1 MAVRS
6 FLWPAV
12 LFPNFYIY
20 WKISSPE
27 DGALEA
33 PPNRRCL
40 RVVFDAQLRRA
51 LVGTLAGPRKKF
63 QFEGSPKNMSEKTQK
78 FQTNKH
84 TMWIGNVRN
93 LSFQDQLRATI
104 AVDLDEL
111 SMTPLDFDRNLA
123 KGLSARDMRMMAAD
137 AGVSLP
143 ILDPMASWA
152 PHWRSGISDAAW
164 MEFLGY
170 SADDFFRI
178 AEQLG
183 VSTMTVIGTF
193 QPGLVA
199 ITGNR
204 GKLRSAL
211 ADKARSHGLHCVLEF
226 IPLWGIGDLAS
237 AWQKSFRSRT
247 VRTPALRSTF
257 GTTSGAGGTTRSCDR
272 FREARSP
279 MFR

>member
-1 MAVRS
+1 
-6 FLWPAV
+6 
-12 LFPNFYIY
+12 
-20 WKISSPE
+20 
-27 DGALEA
+27 
-33 PPNRRCL
+33 
-40 RVVFDAQLRRA
+40 LRRA

-104 AVDLDEL
+104 AVDLNEL

-199 ITGNR
+199 IPETAESFAQSPFPWLALCARVHSTVGYR
-204 GKLRSAL
+204 RLGIGVADSSDREPSEHRPCVRLLALHPGRAGRRAL
-211 ADKARSHGLHCVLEF
+211 AIDSGKQDLLCSGNGRRSF
-226 IPLWGIGDLAS
+226 FADWTIAI
-237 AWQKSFRSRT
+237 
-247 VRTPALRSTF
+247 
-257 GTTSGAGGTTRSCDR
+257 
-272 FREARSP
+272 
-279 MFR
+279 

>member
-1 MAVRS
+1 
-6 FLWPAV
+6 
-12 LFPNFYIY
+12 
-20 WKISSPE
+20 
-27 DGALEA
+27 
-33 PPNRRCL
+33 
-40 RVVFDAQLRRA
+40 
-51 LVGTLAGPRKKF
+51 
-63 QFEGSPKNMSEKTQK
+63 MSEKTQK

-104 AVDLDEL
+104 AVDLNEL
-111 SMTPLDFDRNLA
+111 SMTQLDFDRNLA

-170 SADDFFRI
+170 RRTTSSHCRAARCFDNDRDRYFSARPRCPGPGWHRRNYRKPRKASLCWRI
-178 AEQLG
+178 KPVPTACIVCSSSFHCG
-183 VSTMTVIGTF
+183 VSATWHR
-193 QPGLVA
+193 
-199 ITGNR
+199 R
-204 GKLRSAL
+204 GR
-211 ADKARSHGLHCVLEF
+211 
-226 IPLWGIGDLAS
+226 
-237 AWQKSFRSRT
+237 SFRSRT
-247 VRTPALRSTF
+247 VRTPTLRSTF

>member
-1 MAVRS
+1 MPSCGARS
-6 FLWPAV
+6 SGHRL
-12 LFPNFYIY
+12 
-20 WKISSPE
+20 
-27 DGALEA
+27 D
-33 PPNRRCL
+33 
-40 RVVFDAQLRRA
+40 RA
-51 LVGTLAGPRKKF
+51 KF
-63 QFEGSPKNMSEKTQK
+63 QFEGSPKNMSEKIQK

-104 AVDLDEL
+104 AVDLNEL

-199 ITGNR
+199 PDRAGTDAITGNR
-204 GKLRSAL
+204 GKLRS
-211 ADKARSHGLHCVLEF
+211 V
-226 IPLWGIGDLAS
+226 
-237 AWQKSFRSRT
+237 
-247 VRTPALRSTF
+247 
-257 GTTSGAGGTTRSCDR
+257 GG
-272 FREARSP
+272 
-279 MFR
+279 

>member
-1 MAVRS
+1 MFSMPSCGARS
-6 FLWPAV
+6 SGHRL
-12 LFPNFYIY
+12 
-20 WKISSPE
+20 
-27 DGALEA
+27 D
-33 PPNRRCL
+33 
-40 RVVFDAQLRRA
+40 RA
-51 LVGTLAGPRKKF
+51 KF
-63 QFEGSPKNMSEKTQK
+63 QFEGSPKNMSEKIQK

-104 AVDLDEL
+104 AVDLNEL

-199 ITGNR
+199 IPETAESLLCWRIKPVPMACIVCSSSFHCGVSATWHRR
-204 GKLRSAL
+204 GR
-211 ADKARSHGLHCVLEF
+211 F
-226 IPLWGIGDLAS
+226 
-237 AWQKSFRSRT
+237 FRSRT